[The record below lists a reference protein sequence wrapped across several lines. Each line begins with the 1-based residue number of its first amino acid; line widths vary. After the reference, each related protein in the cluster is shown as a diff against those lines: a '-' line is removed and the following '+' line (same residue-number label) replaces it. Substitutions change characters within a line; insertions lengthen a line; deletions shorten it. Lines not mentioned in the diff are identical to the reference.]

1 MCTESFLCAGEDEIM
16 ALRKI
21 ITTEN
26 PILRQKAKKIHRFD
40 PSLQKLVDDMFETMH
55 AAHGVGLAAPQIA
68 QSIRV
73 FVAEYEDEDR
83 HYKVALF
90 NPEIIKAE
98 GEARGTEGCL
108 SIPGYVGENIRRA
121 TKILVKGQDVRG
133 KQIRVPAE
141 GWFARILQH
150 EIDHLDGVLFLDR
163 LDSPDDLHEVSEE
176 EEEAAS

>member
-1 MCTESFLCAGEDEIM
+1 M

-40 PSLQKLVDDMFETMH
+40 PSLQKLVNDMFETMH
-55 AAHGVGLAAPQIA
+55 EANGVGLAAPQIA

-73 FVAEYEDEDR
+73 FVAEYEDQ
-83 HYKVALF
+83 KVAVF

-98 GEARGTEGCL
+98 GEERGPEGCL

-121 TKILVKGQDVRG
+121 TKVTVKGMDVKG
-133 KQIRVPAE
+133 KAIKVNAE

-150 EIDHLDGVLFLDR
+150 EIDHLDGILFLDR
-163 LDSPDDLHEVSEE
+163 LDSPDDLHEIGEGELES
-176 EEEAAS
+176 EEEAAVIE

>member
-1 MCTESFLCAGEDEIM
+1 M
-16 ALRKI
+16 AVRKI

-26 PILRQKAKKIHRFD
+26 PILRRKAKKVHRFD

-55 AAHGVGLAAPQIA
+55 AAGGVGLAAPQIA

-73 FVAEYEDEDR
+73 FVAEYEGS
-83 HYKVALF
+83 KVALF

-98 GEARGTEGCL
+98 GEELGVEGCL

-121 TKILVKGQDVRG
+121 TKVIVKGQDARG
-133 KQIRVPAE
+133 KTVRVTAE

-150 EIDHLDGVLFLDR
+150 EIDHLDGILFLDR
-163 LDSPDDLHEVSEE
+163 LDRPEDLREVTEE
-176 EEEAAS
+176 DLEQEAAVVE

>member
-1 MCTESFLCAGEDEIM
+1 M
-16 ALRKI
+16 AIRKI

-26 PILRQKAKKIHRFD
+26 PILRQKAKKVHRFD

-55 AAHGVGLAAPQIA
+55 TAGGVGLAGPQIA

-73 FVAEYEDEDR
+73 FVAEYED
-83 HYKVALF
+83 HKIAVF
-90 NPEIIKAE
+90 NPEIVKAE
-98 GEARGTEGCL
+98 GEEIGPEGCL

-121 TKILVKGQDVRG
+121 AKVLVKGQDVRG
-133 KQIRVPAE
+133 KPIRLPAE

-163 LDSPDDLHEVSEE
+163 LDRPEDLREVTEEEIAEE
-176 EEEAAS
+176 EETAIIE

>member
-1 MCTESFLCAGEDEIM
+1 M

-26 PILRQKAKKIHRFD
+26 PILRQKAKKVHRFD

-55 AAHGVGLAAPQIA
+55 SANGVGLAAPQIA

-73 FVAEYEDEDR
+73 FVAEYEDR
-83 HYKVALF
+83 KVALF

-98 GEARGTEGCL
+98 GEELGSEGCL

-121 TKILVKGQDVRG
+121 TKVVVKGQDVRG
-133 KQIRVPAE
+133 KPQRVTAE

-150 EIDHLDGVLFLDR
+150 EIDHLDGILFLDR
-163 LDSPDDLHEVSEE
+163 LDRPDDLHEVREE
-176 EEEAAS
+176 DIEMAEEVIG